1 MQSYLPLLPFL
12 AKYPFLKASGVFISE
27 EYRDL
32 NEILSLKGKFERES
46 LELGKCIVLSIFD
59 RCNPEFEE
67 IKRSFICLT
76 CEEKECKIYC
86 KKNAINE
93 KFDWNKC
100 NLCLECFK
108 NCMQK
113 DRKYADYKNKA
124 KKSIIAFIFSR
135 ILVSSFDEWVRRRY
149 AVREARRYRELMKN
163 ESDEFLL
170 FLAKDLGVKACINEN
185 YLVHVTS
192 YIKASSKIKADEW
205 RLVNRFVKKGY
216 VVLDKEKFVR
226 VLEEFLKDRL
236 LEKFEINAST
246 KKFIE
251 PYIKEIENV
260 LAKEKARFE
269 KIEFDK
275 VDFNCFPPC
284 MKNILSDLRKGLNVP
299 HTARFAITSFLLN
312 IGLNVEQIIDLFKS
326 APDFDEE
333 KTRYQVEHIAGS
345 KGTEYECPA
354 CDTMKTYQN
363 CYENETCKGVKHPI
377 SYYKR
382 CMRKTGTKLK

>member
-1 MQSYLPLLPFL
+1 
-12 AKYPFLKASGVFISE
+12 
-27 EYRDL
+27 
-32 NEILSLKGKFERES
+32 
-46 LELGKCIVLSIFD
+46 
-59 RCNPEFEE
+59 
-67 IKRSFICLT
+67 
-76 CEEKECKIYC
+76 
-86 KKNAINE
+86 
-93 KFDWNKC
+93 
-100 NLCLECFK
+100 
-108 NCMQK
+108 
-113 DRKYADYKNKA
+113 
-124 KKSIIAFIFSR
+124 
-135 ILVSSFDEWVRRRY
+135 
-149 AVREARRYRELMKN
+149 MKN

-170 FLAKDLGVKACINEN
+170 FLAKDLGVKTCINEN
-185 YLVHVTS
+185 YLVHITS

-205 RLVNRFVKKGY
+205 RLVNRFIKKGY
-216 VVLDKEKFVR
+216 VVLDKERFVR

-236 LEKFEINAST
+236 LEKFEIDSST

-275 VDFNCFPPC
+275 VDFNCLPPC